1 MGFEMPTQRGMTIGG
16 IDAAVG
22 GATTGA
28 RFGSDLSS
36 AYAYGIKA
44 IGAFQSGKLSQ
55 WDYDRQ
61 AAAYKEDAA
70 SYMATAGDYQQEGLD
85 QAFLRYQQL
94 NEDVGRIRTAAAGS
108 GIDMS
113 SDVVRR
119 VDAQTRQNAAYDV
132 NKIGRN
138 AANKSQSAVYQA
150 RNALINS
157 AYATANGKI
166 AYYNGIAQADAY
178 RNQQNLGTKM
188 AWANLVS
195 GTANSA
201 LSGVKTAY
209 MFS

>member
-1 MGFEMPTQRGMTIGG
+1 MTAPTSTGLKIGG
-16 IDAAVG
+16 LDAAFGVS
-22 GATTGA
+22 ATGLK
-28 RFGSDLSS
+28 FGSDLSS
-36 AYAYGIKA
+36 AYAYGIQA
-44 IGAFQSGKLSQ
+44 MGAYQSGKLSQ
-55 WDYDRQ
+55 WNYDQQ

-94 NEDVGRIRTAAAGS
+94 NEDVGRIRATAAGS
-108 GIDMS
+108 GVDLS

-132 NKIGRN
+132 NKIGQN
-138 AANKSQSAVYQA
+138 AANKAQSAVYQA
-150 RNALINS
+150 RNALVNS

-178 RNQQNLGTKM
+178 RNQQNLGTKL
-188 AWANLVS
+188 AWTNLVS
-195 GTANSA
+195 GVAQST

>member
-22 GATTGA
+22 GVTTGA
-28 RFGSDLSS
+28 KFGSDLSS

-55 WDYDRQ
+55 WNYDQQ

-94 NEDVGRIRTAAAGS
+94 NEDVGRIRATAAGS

-113 SDVVRR
+113 SDIVRR

-132 NKIGRN
+132 NKIGQN

-157 AYATANGKI
+157 AYATANGEIAKI
-166 AYYNGIAQADAY
+166 NADAQGEAY
-178 RNQQNLGTKM
+178 DMTMRYGQRQAKVNFVM
-188 AWANLVS
+188 
-195 GTANSA
+195 
-201 LSGVKTAY
+201 GVLQAKSDGLKTA
-209 MFS
+209 FG